1 MPLENRTRFNKKDLD
16 LIKQGQSRVIGQF
29 DSYNRP
35 SFGDDPRDFI
45 ELNIYDLD
53 DNFIQSHKIT
63 NENFSVDNGNV
74 ELKPGG
80 DLRSLGYQSGEYKV
94 EYNFFRELAG
104 SESKLLIDE
113 ESNIYDGPFEFD
125 AFGKI
130 IASDGTNRK
139 LELVDNKF
147 FIHEISGDRTE
158 VRIAPLRIKNEKY
171 LGDFENLQSDNTYV
185 TSDPIRLSEGFDFV
199 SLGKGLDELTPNGG
213 LGQGDSTL
221 LNLELKGNDVGF
233 TPDMVGSEIS
243 INDVYF
249 HGNDVENSI
258 DFAPDFFLTHNVNFG
273 ENIPRI
279 SSNFVGVKFPPLE
292 GSNLPQVD
300 DRPFILR
307 GPIGENITYNID
319 GVSGPDILNKDQ
331 MYDMHFRKFPIG
343 KGGNAKKELA
353 EEVFR
358 TNGNNFFKGRAFASL
373 KGADQNGIYFTA
385 YVDSSTDLQPE
396 SIEWK
401 FTNLGRPDNN
411 AFKGNVVSKKAN
423 IRQFYSEISKL
434 PTLVSSKLGFTTR
447 NIFGRSR
454 IGKNPLLIDAA
465 RLTTTIDEFGARV
478 VSSDGILTVA
488 DKFYS
493 TIIQFTQPGI
503 YDVEVAV
510 TFNYGIR
517 KRVLRAKKQQY
528 FMVIPRYGKEGDND
542 TIDNFRS
549 LKSFIRSVNEQDEG

>member
-1 MPLENRTRFNKKDLD
+1 MPLENRTRFNKKDFD
-16 LIKQGQSRVIGQF
+16 LIRQGKSRVIGQI
-29 DSYNRP
+29 DSYNKP

-63 NENFSVDNGNV
+63 NENFSVNNGNV

-80 DLRSLGYQSGEYKV
+80 DLRSLGYQSGEYKI

-130 IASDGTNRK
+130 IASDGTSRK

-147 FIHEISGDRTE
+147 FVHEISDDRTE

-273 ENIPRI
+273 ENIPRRGPK
-279 SSNFVGVKFPPLE
+279 SNFVGVKFPPLE
-292 GSNLPQVD
+292 GASLHQKD

-307 GPIGENITYNID
+307 GPVGENITYNID
-319 GVSGPDILNKDQ
+319 GVSGPDLLNGTEMFK
-331 MYDMHFRKFPIG
+331 MHFSKFPVAAG
-343 KGGNAKKELA
+343 FPAKETLA
-353 EEVFR
+353 TEAFA

-411 AFKGNVVSKKAN
+411 AFKGNVVSKKSN

-434 PTLVSSKLGFTTR
+434 DTRISSKLRFTTQNTLR
-447 NIFGRSR
+447 RGH

-465 RLTTTIDEFGARV
+465 RLPTTIDEFGARV
-478 VSSDGILTVA
+478 VSSDGILSVA

-503 YDVEVAV
+503 YDAEVAV

-517 KRVLRAKKQQY
+517 KRVLRAKKRKY
-528 FMVIPRYGKEGDND
+528 FMVIPRFGKEGDND
-542 TIDNFRS
+542 TIDDFQSAR
-549 LKSFIRSVNEQDEG
+549 SFIRSVNEQE

>member
-16 LIKQGQSRVIGQF
+16 LIKQGESRVIGQF
-29 DSYNRP
+29 DSYNKP

-63 NENFSVDNGNV
+63 NENFSIDDGIV

-139 LELVDNKF
+139 LELIDNKF

-158 VRIAPLRIKNEKY
+158 IRIAPLRIKNEKY
-171 LGDFENLQSDNTYV
+171 LGDFENLQSDNTYI
-185 TSDPIRLSEGFDFV
+185 TSNPLRLSEGFDFV
-199 SLGKGLDELTPNGG
+199 SLGKGLDGLTPNGG
-213 LGQGDSTL
+213 VGDGDSTI

-243 INDVYF
+243 IEDMYF
-249 HGNDVENSI
+249 HGNDVENTI
-258 DFAPDFFLTHNVNFG
+258 DFAPDYFLTSKPRFG
-273 ENIPRI
+273 LPKLQGKSID
-279 SSNFVGVKFPPLE
+279 FPKIN
-292 GSNLPQVD
+292 GGNLNQTN
-300 DRPFILR
+300 DRPFFLR
-307 GPIGENITYNID
+307 GPIGQFITYNIN
-319 GVSGPDILNKDQ
+319 GVVNEITSTDQ
-331 MYDMHFRKFPIG
+331 MYKMQFDRFPHS
-343 KGGNAKKELA
+343 GNKDSKKKLA
-353 EEVFR
+353 TEVFGVG
-358 TNGNNFFKGRAFASL
+358 GNNFFLGRGFASL
-373 KGADQNGIYFTA
+373 KGAEKNGVYFTA
-385 YVDSSTDLQPE
+385 FVDSSTDLQPE

-411 AFKGNVVSKKAN
+411 AFAGNVVTKKAD
-423 IRQFYSEISKL
+423 IKRFYSEISKL
-434 PTLVSSKLGFTTR
+434 PAELTNNLKFTSR
-447 NIFGRSR
+447 NEVG
-454 IGKNPLLIDAA
+454 GYKNPLLIDAA
-465 RLTTTIDEFGARV
+465 DLPTTIDDNGARV
-478 VSSDGILTVA
+478 VSSDGILSVK
-488 DKFYS
+488 DKLYS
-493 TIIQFTQPGI
+493 TLIQFTQPGI

-510 TFNYGIR
+510 TFNYGLK
-517 KRVLRAKKQQY
+517 KRVLKAKKEQY
-528 FMVIPRYGKEGDND
+528 FMVIPNWRDEGTND
-542 TIDNFRS
+542 AINNFNSS
-549 LKSFIRSVNEQDEG
+549 LSFVRAVNEVDDGG